1 MAYTPDPQRA
11 FDTSLRQARLV
22 AFACC
27 FLAPATYVVS
37 YGTQVLRGQWRLYL
51 EGFGR
56 LPWADSRVST
66 CLALSL
72 GALALALLVPPR
84 MGRSLA
90 ALRGRNL
97 LACALLV
104 SSAASGLFLGT
115 RIGPPAAS
123 LCLCLF
129 LAPMGGGLAV
139 FPTTQRWRAALE
151 ESRQR

>member
-1 MAYTPDPQRA
+1 MSYTPDPQRA

-27 FLAPATYVVS
+27 FMAPATYVVS
-37 YGTQVLRGQWRLYL
+37 FASQVLRGQWRLYL
-51 EGFGR
+51 DGFSR
-56 LPWADSRVST
+56 LPWSDPRVPG

-72 GALALALLVPPR
+72 GALALALLLPPR
-84 MGRSLA
+84 LGRASLA

-97 LACALLV
+97 LGCALLV

-129 LAPMGGGLAV
+129 LAPMAGGLLL
-139 FPTTQRWRAALE
+139 FPTGRRWRAVLAA
-151 ESRQR
+151 